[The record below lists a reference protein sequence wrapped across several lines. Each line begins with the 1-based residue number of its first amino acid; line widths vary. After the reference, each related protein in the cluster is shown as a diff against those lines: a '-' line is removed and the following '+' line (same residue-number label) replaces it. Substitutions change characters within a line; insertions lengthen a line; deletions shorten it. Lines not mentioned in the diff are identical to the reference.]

1 MPPRVRKAMLRGID
15 DNEIIVGAY
24 VDNSTGGICPML
36 AAHRNGGRINFG
48 SFSRAWDAFTGA
60 TEGQPRPATERELGV
75 LRAYLISSF
84 GGGWAPIGSL
94 AAEVR
99 EVKASRRRRAETE
112 AHSSTPITVEQLLSD
127 ALAAEE
133 LAARRKSRRAP
144 LPVE

>member
-1 MPPRVRKAMLRGID
+1 MPPRVREAMLRGID

-60 TEGQPRPATERELGV
+60 TEGKPRPATERELGV
-75 LRAYLISSF
+75 LRAYLVASF

-99 EVKASRRRRAETE
+99 EIKAERRRRAEAE
-112 AHSSTPITVEQLLSD
+112 AASSTPITVEQLLSD